1 MTLRGTPGPS
11 YDEILAGVVELLE
24 QSRRVAARTVNSVMT
39 ATYWDI
45 GRRIVLHEQRGETRA
60 AYGDELL
67 SRLSADLT
75 SRFGRGFSRRS
86 LNDMR
91 AFFVAHPEDWI
102 WQTLSAKSP
111 ESPLLPPNSRIVQ
124 TLSGESAS
132 AEVTL
137 PDVAKAFPLP
147 WSHYVLLLT
156 VKDQA
161 ARRFYETEALR
172 GGWSVRQ
179 LTRQVDSMF
188 YERTAL
194 SRNKAAMLA
203 KGAVAKPEDAVT
215 PDEEIKDPLVLEF
228 LGLKDEY
235 SETDLEDALVH
246 HLESFLLELGG
257 DFCFVSRQRRLRI
270 DDVWFRVDLVFF
282 HRGLRCLVLI
292 DLKLGAFSHA
302 DAGQM
307 HVYLNYAKEHW
318 TKPGENPPVGLIL
331 CASKRTALARYAT
344 EGLPNPMVVREYLT
358 ALPEPAVLEAEI
370 EKTRRQLEARATGR

>member
-1 MTLRGTPGPS
+1 MTLNGVPTAS
-11 YDEILAGVVELLE
+11 YDQVLTGVVELLE
-24 QSRRVAARTVNSVMT
+24 QARHTAARAVNALMT
-39 ATYWDI
+39 ATYWEI
-45 GRRIVLHEQRGETRA
+45 GRRVVEHEQQGEARA
-60 AYGDELL
+60 AYGEEVLA
-67 SRLSADLT
+67 RLSVDLT
-75 SRFGRGFSRRS
+75 SRLGRGFSRRN
-86 LNDMR
+86 LQDMR
-91 AFFVAHPEDWI
+91 AFYLAHPVEQI
-102 WQTLSAKSP
+102 RQTLSAKSP
-111 ESPLLPPNSRIVQ
+111 VSTPSVTACTESI
-124 TLSGESAS
+124 TLS
-132 AEVTL
+132 
-137 PDVAKAFPLP
+137 DVAKAFALP
-147 WSHYVLLLT
+147 WSHYVLMLSL
-156 VKDQA
+156 KDDA

-194 SRNKAAMLA
+194 SRNKAAMLT
-203 KGAVAKPEDAVT
+203 KGAQAKPEDAVT

-257 DFCFVSRQRRLRI
+257 DFCFVARQRRLRI

-292 DLKLGAFSHA
+292 DLKLGPFSHA

-331 CASKRTALARYAT
+331 CAGKRAALARYAT
-344 EGLPNPMVVREYLT
+344 EGLPNPMLVREYLT

-370 EKTRRQLEARATGR
+370 EKTRRHLEAARGSAKA

>member
-11 YDEILAGVVELLE
+11 YDEVLAGVVELLE
-24 QSRRVAARTVNSVMT
+24 QSRRVAARAVNSVMT

-45 GRRIVLHEQRGETRA
+45 GRRIVLHEQHGEARA
-60 AYGDELL
+60 AYGEELIK
-67 SRLSADLT
+67 RLATDLT
-75 SRFGRGFSRRS
+75 SRFGRGFARQN
-86 LNDMR
+86 LFNMR
-91 AFFVAHPEDWI
+91 GFFLAHPVDQI
-102 WQTLSAKSP
+102 
-111 ESPLLPPNSRIVQ
+111 IQ
-124 TLSGESAS
+124 TLSGKSAS
-132 AEVTL
+132 QEVTL

-147 WSHYVLLLT
+147 WSHYVLLLS
-156 VKDQA
+156 VKDEA
-161 ARRFYETEALR
+161 ARRFYEIEALR
-172 GGWSVRQ
+172 GGWTVRQ
-179 LTRQVDSMF
+179 FARQLDSMF

-194 SRNKAAMLA
+194 SRNKAAMLT

-235 SETDLEDALVH
+235 SETDLEEALVH

-257 DFCFVSRQRRLRI
+257 DFCFVARQRRLRI
-270 DDVWFRVDLVFF
+270 DDEWFRVDLVFF

-292 DLKLGAFSHA
+292 DLKLGRFSHA

-331 CASKRTALARYAT
+331 CASKRAALARYAT
-344 EGLPNPMVVREYLT
+344 EGLPNPMVVRDYLT
-358 ALPEPAVLEAEI
+358 ALPEPAVLEAEM
-370 EKTRRQLEARATGR
+370 EKTRRHLETARGATKA